1 MGKYTIQVRTI
12 VENFYY
18 EIHPELSVE
27 QVKATNP
34 KVMTDAVWFDIF
46 DFDFPMYSGTT
57 KQVLCSLI
65 LRHYYMREI
74 GLETFPLW
82 KLQLETRMN
91 EIMPYYVQLADATIT
106 LQEAFQNR
114 NVKEDTVRAGTG
126 REDIERSDNGE
137 SSDTLNSSQDGTAD
151 RESSGKTTASGSTKV
166 EGSNT
171 SNTNVENNTQKLI
184 SDTPQDGLQN
194 VLNGTY
200 LSQADIG
207 KENGNTGNTSSGE
220 STETRTQN
228 GTEEGK
234 DLLTTNQTTNQTKV
248 GTESRNGKENRDKE
262 YNESVGRT
270 VVGFDGDKVDTLM
283 KYRETL
289 LQIPRMIIRDLN
301 DLFISI
307 L

>member
-1 MGKYTIQVRTI
+1 MGKYTIQVRSI

-18 EIHPELSVE
+18 EIHPELSIE
-27 QVKATNP
+27 QVKATKP

-46 DFDFPMYSGTT
+46 DFDFPMYAGST
-57 KQVLCSLI
+57 KQELCSLI

-82 KLQLETRMN
+82 QLQLETKMN
-91 EIMPYYVQLADATIT
+91 EIMPYYVQLADATISMAD
-106 LQEAFQNR
+106 AFKNKDI
-114 NVKEDTVRAGTG
+114 KESMEREGTDN
-126 REDIERSDNGE
+126 EDITRSDKGE
-137 SSDTLNSSQDGTAD
+137 SSDTLNASQDGTAD
-151 RESSGKTTASGSTKV
+151 RERSGKTTSGGTINV
-166 EGSNT
+166 EGNNT
-171 SNTNVENNTQKLI
+171 SNTNVENNTQHLV

-200 LSQADIG
+200 LSSADIG

-220 STETRTQN
+220 STETRSEN
-228 GTEEGK
+228 GTSEDK

-248 GTESRNGKENRDKE
+248 GTSKNEGTENRDKS
-262 YNESVGRT
+262 YNESVGRNIS
-270 VVGFDGDKVDTLM
+270 GFEGDRVDTLIR
-283 KYRETL
+283 YRETL
-289 LQIPRMIIRDLN
+289 LQIPKDIIRDLS